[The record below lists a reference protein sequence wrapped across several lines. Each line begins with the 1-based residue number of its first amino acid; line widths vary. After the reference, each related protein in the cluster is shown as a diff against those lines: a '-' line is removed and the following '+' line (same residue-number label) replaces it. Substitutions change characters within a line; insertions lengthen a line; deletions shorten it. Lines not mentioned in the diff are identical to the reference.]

1 MVILATKIFKMPHE
15 ESQILIVDDVS
26 SNLLLIQS
34 ILEAEDYRVIA
45 CENGKEALELLKQP
59 NHIQLILLDIM
70 MPEFDGYEFLDQKR
84 QLVGDE
90 IPVIVV
96 SAKTDAESIQKAIEK
111 GAHDYLSKPFNMQ
124 DVLNK
129 ARSVLEQ

>member
-1 MVILATKIFKMPHE
+1 MPQE
-15 ESQILIVDDVS
+15 EPQILIIDDVS

-34 ILEAEDYRVIA
+34 ILEAENYRVIA
-45 CENGKEALELLKQP
+45 CEKGTEALEQLKHP
-59 NHIQLILLDIM
+59 NHIRLILLDIM
-70 MPEFDGYEFLDQKR
+70 MPDIDGYEFLDQKR

-96 SAKTDAESIQKAIEK
+96 SAKTDTESIQKALDK
-111 GAHDYLSKPFNMQ
+111 GAYDYLSKPFNMQ

-129 ARSVLEQ
+129 TRSALGG

>member
-1 MVILATKIFKMPHE
+1 MPQE
-15 ESQILIVDDVS
+15 ESQILIIDDVS

-34 ILEAEDYRVIA
+34 ILEAENYRVIA
-45 CENGKEALELLKQP
+45 CENGKEALEQLKQP

-70 MPEFDGYEFLDQKR
+70 MPDIDGYEFLDQKK

-90 IPVIVV
+90 IPVIIV
-96 SAKTDAESIQKAIEK
+96 SAKTDTQSIQKALGK
-111 GAHDYLSKPFNMQ
+111 GAYDYLSKPFNMQ

-129 ARSVLEQ
+129 TRSALGG